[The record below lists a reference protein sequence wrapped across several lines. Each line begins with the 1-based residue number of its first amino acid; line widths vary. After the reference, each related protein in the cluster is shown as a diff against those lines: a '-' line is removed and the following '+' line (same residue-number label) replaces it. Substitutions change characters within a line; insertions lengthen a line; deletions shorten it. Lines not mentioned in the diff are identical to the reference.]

1 MADRSTASLCASAVE
16 SEPIGTRSAAMKT
29 YLITGASGIGAETA
43 RSLARDGQNSG
54 GVQLFIAARTEE
66 KCKAL
71 TAELQSLG
79 AAAEYLAGD
88 LTDVAFAPHLIE
100 KVVARFGRL
109 DGVFNVAGIS
119 GRRYGDGPVHECTEE
134 GWAIT
139 LNTNV
144 TTQYRVCRE
153 AVRLMLTQPPGD
165 NGQRGAILNMASI
178 LGFHPEPKHFGTVA
192 YAASKGA
199 IISLSRTM
207 AASYAHAKIRVN
219 VIAPALVRTPMSAR
233 ASDDPAIL
241 NFMKSKQPLLEDV
254 IAVKDVAPSCVYL
267 LTDASRAVT
276 GEVLAVDAG
285 WQLA

>member
-1 MADRSTASLCASAVE
+1 
-16 SEPIGTRSAAMKT
+16 
-29 YLITGASGIGAETA
+29 LITGASGIGAETA
-43 RSLARDGQNSG
+43 RMLARRAQQSG
-54 GVQLFIAARTEE
+54 SVQLFIAARTEA
-66 KCKAL
+66 KCQAL
-71 TAELQSLG
+71 VQEVQSLG
-79 AAAEYLAGD
+79 ATAEHMVGD
-88 LTDVAFAPHLIE
+88 LTDASVAPRLVAS
-100 KVVARFGRL
+100 VVSRFGRL

-153 AVRLMLTQPPGD
+153 AVRVMLTQSPGD
-165 NGQRGAILNMASI
+165 NGQRGVILNMASI
-178 LGFHPEPKHFGTVA
+178 LGIHPEPKHFDTVA

-233 ASDDPAIL
+233 ASEDRAIL
-241 NFMKSKQPLLEDV
+241 DFMKAKQPLMEGV
-254 IAVKDVAPSCVYL
+254 IAVEDVASACVYL

-276 GEVLAVDAG
+276 GEVLTVDAG